1 MEVETLGRWG
11 NPLRWGNPPV
21 KIIPHPTHHLNV
33 IKLKREIVWT
43 GGLPYLNRL
52 PHLPRA
58 PHLHVNRTVKAVYSG
73 KGKLPGL
80 YVIAAIGV
88 SKQWKGGHG
97 SVQSYGSLTL
107 FIRKGYLLFQWIS
120 IEAGHMGE
128 NADSFCAARKSYRT
142 GLLFAHKNWCG
153 CTIAVTERSCEVLIS
168 KVERY
173 ISDTFVP
180 CFDTVSTPVRRRNI
194 AEVNK

>member
-1 MEVETLGRWG
+1 M
-11 NPLRWGNPPV
+11 
-21 KIIPHPTHHLNV
+21 
-33 IKLKREIVWT
+33 WT

-73 KGKLPGL
+73 KGNLPGL

-107 FIRKGYLLFQWIS
+107 FLRKGYLLFQWIS
-120 IEAGHMGE
+120 IDAGHMGE
-128 NADSFCAARKSYRT
+128 NSDSFCAAAKIIPDRASVCTQELMWLHNCCDGAKLWGADLESRALHIGYFCAM
-142 GLLFAHKNWCG
+142 LWCSVNT
-153 CTIAVTERSCEVLIS
+153 C
-168 KVERY
+168 
-173 ISDTFVP
+173 
-180 CFDTVSTPVRRRNI
+180 ST
-194 AEVNK
+194 A